1 MTGTIEKTIDETM
14 NQILQNMDIIFEN
27 KEKFY
32 KELKDII
39 NEIDTFVNDVCDEN
53 KKETHKKSNKK
64 TYKNSSERVYIK
76 NIDNVK
82 VLQKMVDNNELY
94 YYSNKDKSLEQYL
107 KENSNAIIVYKDIPI
122 DVKLRKNGIIL
133 TYQIN
138 ECEVAIKRI
147 LRKQNIKHYLEQIP
161 NQIEDDFE
169 NIFIEYKLNKIE
181 NKIFNEKLFEKNMK
195 EDLSINNVKV
205 NLSKKLKIKINNKIV
220 FTYNLS
226 NDKIVI
232 KTLDF
237 NLIEYIL
244 DYIKILKEK
253 RIL

>member
-1 MTGTIEKTIDETM
+1 MIKTTEKVIEETIG
-14 NQILQNMDIIFEN
+14 QILQGMDILFKN
-27 KEKFY
+27 KENFY
-32 KELKDII
+32 NELKDII
-39 NEIDTFVNDVCDEN
+39 DEIDNIDNIVNTNN
-53 KKETHKKSNKK
+53 KKETHKK

-76 NIDNVK
+76 NIDNIK
-82 VLQKMVDNNELY
+82 ILQEMVDNNELY

-107 KENSNAIIVYKDIPI
+107 KENSNAIIVYKNIPI

-138 ECEVAIKRI
+138 KCELAIKRI
-147 LRKQNIKHYLEQIP
+147 LRRQNIKHYLEQIP
-161 NQIEDDFE
+161 NQIEGDFE
-169 NIFIEYKLNKIE
+169 NIFIKYKLNKIE
-181 NKIFNEKLFEKNMK
+181 NKILNEKLFEKNIK
-195 EDLSINNVKV
+195 EDLNINNVKV
-205 NLSKKLKIKINNKIV
+205 SLSKKLKIKINNKIV

-244 DYIKILKEK
+244 DYIRILKEK